1 MKSTKVS
8 AAVNNAID
16 NKEAL
21 TDEFLNHYQS
31 LNPDFWKVYSC
42 REILFFKERLFK
54 SKTEFEKALTK
65 EITTVPDKKEIEKYL
80 KKTVNKLK

>member
-1 MKSTKVS
+1 VS

-16 NKEAL
+16 NKDL

-31 LNPDFWKVYSC
+31 LNPDFWKVYYLAGKYYFS
-42 REILFFKERLFK
+42 RKDYSK
-54 SKTEFEKALTK
+54 AKTEFEKALTK

>member
-31 LNPDFWKVYSC
+31 LNPDFWKVYYLTGKYYFS
-42 REILFFKERLFK
+42 RKDYSK
-54 SKTEFEKALTK
+54 AKTEFEKALTK
-65 EITTVPDKKEIEKYL
+65 EITTVPDKRDRKVSEENL
-80 KKTVNKLK
+80 K